1 MYIIYMYILYASQNG
16 NAEQV
21 AKEIYDEINNKTVD
35 IYSLDES
42 LSIFKTKH
50 FDRPFCMVI
59 STTGN
64 GEIPLSGEKWWKFIK
79 NRTIDK
85 NYLSNM
91 HFCILAIGDSNYNNF
106 CGAGKKV
113 YRRLTELQAIPMN
126 NTIYIDDVNGDYDE
140 KIQQFLDVTTTYIN
154 LNDKH

>member
-1 MYIIYMYILYASQNG
+1 MYILYASQNG

-21 AKEIYDEINNKTVD
+21 AKEIYDEIKDTPVD

-42 LSIFKTKH
+42 LSIFKKQE
-50 FDRPFCMVI
+50 FDRPFYMVI

-85 NYLSNM
+85 KYLSNM

-140 KIQQFLDVTTTYIN
+140 KIQQLLDMIN
-154 LNDKH
+154 TQL